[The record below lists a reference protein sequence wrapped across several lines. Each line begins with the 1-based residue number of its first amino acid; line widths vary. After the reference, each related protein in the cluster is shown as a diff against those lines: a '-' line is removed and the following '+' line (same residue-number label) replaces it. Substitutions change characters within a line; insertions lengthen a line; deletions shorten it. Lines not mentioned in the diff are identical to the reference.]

1 MAEEKDIEAARR
13 ALDRAGVKVTAAE
26 LDGLAALMAPLRP
39 SAVPGLAS
47 EPQLVQLPGEWEK
60 R

>member
-1 MAEEKDIEAARR
+1 
-13 ALDRAGVKVTAAE
+13 VKVTAAE